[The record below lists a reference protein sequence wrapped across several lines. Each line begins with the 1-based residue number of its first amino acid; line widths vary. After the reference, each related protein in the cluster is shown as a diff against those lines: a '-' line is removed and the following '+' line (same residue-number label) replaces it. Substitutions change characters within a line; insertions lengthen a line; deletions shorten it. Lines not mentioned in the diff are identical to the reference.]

1 MLCITCKKIA
11 AASLL
16 LSCSLAQAAP
26 LECPINPPAEWKVP
40 KARLDRARVLG
51 YFPGTKADEKGLA
64 EGLPDR
70 EWQMGGTLFQ
80 SWNLKAGPRTMIY
93 QVDCMYA
100 GTPRF
105 LRFDARKVARCTAR
119 RRVRAESLMA
129 GSMEFRCR

>member
-1 MLCITCKKIA
+1 MLCIVCKKIA
-11 AASLL
+11 VASLL
-16 LSCSLAQAAP
+16 LSCCLAQAAP

-40 KARLDRARVLG
+40 KARLDRARVMSG
-51 YFPGTKADEKGLA
+51 AA
-64 EGLPDR
+64 EGMPDR

-80 SWNLKAGPRTMIY
+80 SWNLKAGPRTMMY

-100 GTPRF
+100 GTQRF

-119 RRVRAESLMA
+119 RRVRADTLMA

>member
-1 MLCITCKKIA
+1 MLCIVCKKIA
-11 AASLL
+11 ATLLL
-16 LSCSLAQAAP
+16 LSCCLTQAAP
-26 LECPINPPAEWKVP
+26 LECPVNPPAEWKVP
-40 KARLDRARVLG
+40 KARLDRARVFNG
-51 YFPGTKADEKGLA
+51 SS
-64 EGLPDR
+64 EGMPDR

-80 SWNLKAGPRTMIY
+80 SWNLKAGQRTMMY

-119 RRVRAESLMA
+119 RRVRADTLMA

>member
-1 MLCITCKKIA
+1 MLCIVCKKIA

-16 LSCSLAQAAP
+16 LSCCLAQAAP
-26 LECPINPPAEWKVP
+26 LECPINAPAEWKVP
-40 KARLDRARVLG
+40 KARLDRARVFSG
-51 YFPGTKADEKGLA
+51 AA

-70 EWQMGGTLFQ
+70 EWQMGGALFQ

-119 RRVRAESLMA
+119 RRVRADTLMA